1 MHKICT
7 FTNFEKYEKIFN
19 NFFCYF
25 NFNVNL
31 NYKLIKKSIFFLLL
45 QALLFISFSWNK

>member
-7 FTNFEKYEKIFN
+7 FTNFKKYEKIFN

-31 NYKLIKKSIFFLLL
+31 NYKLIKKSIFFLTVASTFIYFLL
-45 QALLFISFSWNK
+45 ME